1 MPLGPPPPPDA
12 THHHLTNSIM
22 TPHHNRRP
30 MNESTESTSLS
41 NQEQDT
47 VALCV
52 PHSSSEQPGVLC
64 VVEMNHRLV
73 DTTPP
78 RPELLSVT

>member
-1 MPLGPPPPPDA
+1 
-12 THHHLTNSIM
+12 
-22 TPHHNRRP
+22 

-41 NQEQDT
+41 NQEQDIAILG
-47 VALCV
+47 VLY
-52 PHSSSEQPGVLC
+52 SSYEQPGVLC

-78 RPELLSVT
+78 RLELLSVT